1 MNCLSSAIENEEKH
15 AQTRLNHLGLL
26 LSWSVRVSLQEDIH
40 KKAEKNIV
48 DTIKLNPLMKI
59 TGDNVDVYVRTS
71 SLNRERRNK
80 DLHLFASNIIFSRI
94 ATIDMPNTP
103 PGTNVEQLK
112 SEHLLMTGMEKAKF
126 LSACSVLLARILCRI
141 PAFEN
146 LKRQIPVHIP
156 HEYSQ
161 KMSTRSEVFPLPIM
175 FFNESKHEDCMGIM
189 DSYENQLTRLFENAF
204 D

>member
-1 MNCLSSAIENEEKH
+1 M
-15 AQTRLNHLGLL
+15 
-26 LSWSVRVSLQEDIH
+26 
-40 KKAEKNIV
+40 
-48 DTIKLNPLMKI
+48 
-59 TGDNVDVYVRTS
+59 YVRTS

-126 LSACSVLLARILCRI
+126 LSACSVLLARILCKI

-156 HEYSQ
+156 HEFSQ

-204 D
+204 GKSCFHYLFNNAI